1 MTVIATT
8 IMNVVAT
15 IMSNIES
22 IKAYA
27 LENQVPIIK
36 DAGLAFLL
44 EQIKQF
50 NVSSIL
56 EIGTAIGYS
65 AIMMAQTGSNVVTIE
80 RDPKMYEEAQKNIN
94 SLNLTDKIKVIHADA
109 LMAFDQVKD
118 NQFDLLFIDA
128 AKAQYQKFFDIY
140 TPLVKK
146 GGIVVCDN
154 LEFHGLVANPDLSNC
169 SRSLRALVR
178 KLRNFRESLAN
189 NEAFQTKFYSIGD
202 GMSVSIKN

>member
-65 AIMMAQTGSNVVTIE
+65 AIMMAQMGSNVVTIE

-94 SLNLTDKIKVIHADA
+94 SLNLTDKIKVIYADA

>member
-94 SLNLTDKIKVIHADA
+94 SLNLTDKIKVIYADA

>member
-1 MTVIATT
+1 
-8 IMNVVAT
+8 
-15 IMSNIES
+15 MSNIES

-65 AIMMAQTGSNVVTIE
+65 AII
-80 RDPKMYEEAQKNIN
+80 
-94 SLNLTDKIKVIHADA
+94 
-109 LMAFDQVKD
+109 MAFDQVKD

>member
-65 AIMMAQTGSNVVTIE
+65 AIMMAQMGSNVVTIE

-94 SLNLTDKIKVIHADA
+94 SLNLTDKIKVIYADA

-146 GGIVVCDN
+146 VV
-154 LEFHGLVANPDLSNC
+154 
-169 SRSLRALVR
+169 
-178 KLRNFRESLAN
+178 
-189 NEAFQTKFYSIGD
+189 
-202 GMSVSIKN
+202 

>member
-1 MTVIATT
+1 
-8 IMNVVAT
+8 
-15 IMSNIES
+15 MSNIES

>member
-65 AIMMAQTGSNVVTIE
+65 AIMMAQTGANVVTIE
-80 RDPKMYEEAQKNIN
+80 RDPKMYEEAQNNIN

-154 LEFHGLVANPDLSNC
+154 LEFHGLVANSDLSNC

>member
-154 LEFHGLVANPDLSNC
+154 LEFHGLVANPDLSNY

>member
-65 AIMMAQTGSNVVTIE
+65 AIIMAQTGANVVTIE

-94 SLNLTDKIKVIHADA
+94 GLNLTDKIKVIHADA

>member
-189 NEAFQTKFYSIGD
+189 NGAFQTKFYSIGD

>member
-1 MTVIATT
+1 
-8 IMNVVAT
+8 
-15 IMSNIES
+15 MSNIES

-154 LEFHGLVANPDLSNC
+154 LEFHGLVANPDLSNY

>member
-1 MTVIATT
+1 
-8 IMNVVAT
+8 MNVVAT

-94 SLNLTDKIKVIHADA
+94 SLNLTDKIKVIYADA

>member
-169 SRSLRALVR
+169 SRSLRALFR

>member
-8 IMNVVAT
+8 IMNVVAI

-94 SLNLTDKIKVIHADA
+94 SLNLTDKIKVIYADA

>member
-1 MTVIATT
+1 
-8 IMNVVAT
+8 MNVVAT